1 MSLKEA
7 RELLSG
13 STIYGL
19 RQSYSTSSHGMKADF
34 GGLRIDFGGKKICG
48 AGEGDLRGSIREA
61 ADRGRLAR
69 YLYLERLDVLSLP
82 ALGTFG
88 DLELDSLAFLQ
99 AAEAARLDG

>member
-1 MSLKEA
+1 MP
-7 RELLSG
+7 
-13 STIYGL
+13 TIYGL
-19 RQSYSTSSHGMKADF
+19 RQSYSTSSHKMKADF
-34 GGLRIDFGGKKICG
+34 GGQRTDF
-48 AGEGDLRGSIREA
+48 AGEALLGSIREA

>member
-1 MSLKEA
+1 
-7 RELLSG
+7 
-13 STIYGL
+13 
-19 RQSYSTSSHGMKADF
+19 MKADF
-34 GGLRIDFGGKKICG
+34 GGLRIDFGG
-48 AGEGDLRGSIREA
+48 EEDLRGSIREA